1 MFRSALS
8 SITLCFVCLGLGLT
22 ALADE
27 VRLKNGDRLTG
38 TVVKSDG
45 KSLTLKTEF
54 AGTVNI
60 VWEAVDQ
67 VTTSQPVYLNLN
79 DGQTVVG
86 AVAGGAG
93 QYEVATKDAGK
104 ISVAKTAIKAI
115 RNEDEQKAYL
125 AEIDR
130 LQNPR
135 LLDLWAGTFDAGYSL
150 TRGNAD
156 TNTLTL
162 GATATR
168 ASSRD
173 KVSLYATAIK
183 ANARSRTTGVEE
195 DTANAI
201 RGGGRYDINLTKK
214 VFAFGFGDLEFD
226 EFQRLDLRMVLGGG
240 AGWHAI
246 KNDRT
251 VFDVFGG
258 GSYNKEYFSTGLK
271 RSSGEALVGEELT
284 RKLSA
289 RSLLKQRLTFFPNLT
304 NTGEYRLNFDTSLVT
319 NLNRWLSWQVTF
331 SDRYLSNPV
340 PGAKSND
347 VLLTT
352 GIRLTLAK

>member
-8 SITLCFVCLGLGLT
+8 SATLCFVCLGLGLT

-60 VWEAVDQ
+60 VWDAVDQ

-104 ISVAKTAIKAI
+104 VSVAKTAIKAI
-115 RNEDEQKAYL
+115 RSEDEQKAYL

-156 TNTLTL
+156 TNTFTL

-173 KVSLYATAIK
+173 KISLYATAIK
-183 ANARSRTTGVEE
+183 ARARSRTTGVEE
-195 DTANAI
+195 ETANAI

-214 VFAFGFGDLEFD
+214 VFAFGFSDLEFD
-226 EFQRLDLRMVLGGG
+226 EFQQLADCGFL
-240 AGWHAI
+240 
-246 KNDRT
+246 
-251 VFDVFGG
+251 
-258 GSYNKEYFSTGLK
+258 
-271 RSSGEALVGEELT
+271 LVGQVLLDHGRVGFLDDEHT
-284 RKLSA
+284 QIQVA
-289 RSLLKQRLTFFPNLT
+289 RSQRLKTYTQLFGF
-304 NTGEYRLNFDTSLVT
+304 V
-319 NLNRWLSWQVTF
+319 
-331 SDRYLSNPV
+331 
-340 PGAKSND
+340 
-347 VLLTT
+347 
-352 GIRLTLAK
+352 IRLHCLRKSFESVESN

>member
-1 MFRSALS
+1 MFRRLLFFASW
-8 SITLCFVCLGLGLT
+8 CFVSFGLGLT
-22 ALADE
+22 VLADE
-27 VRLKNGDRLTG
+27 VKLKNGDRISG

-54 AGTVNI
+54 VGTVTI

-67 VTTSQPVYLNLN
+67 VMTSHPLYLDLN

-86 AVAGGAG
+86 TVEGGAG
-93 QYEVATKDAGK
+93 QYEILTRDAGK
-104 ISVAKTAIKAI
+104 VAVAKSAIKTI
-115 RNEDEQKAYL
+115 RNEEEQKAYL

-130 LQNPR
+130 LRNPR
-135 LLDLWAGTFDAGYSL
+135 LLDLWTGTLDAGYSL

-156 TNTLTL
+156 TNTFTVA
-162 GATATR
+162 GAAARTTA
-168 ASSRD
+168 RD
-173 KVSLYATAIK
+173 KISVYVTAIK
-183 ANARSRTTGVEE
+183 ANARSKNSGLEE

-201 RGGGRYDINLTKK
+201 RGGGRYDINLSSR
-214 VFAFGFGDLEFD
+214 VFAFGFSDLEFD
-226 EFQRLDLRMVLGGG
+226 EFQKLDLRMVLGGG
-240 AGWHAI
+240 GGWHAI
-246 KNDRT
+246 KSDRT
-251 VFDVFGG
+251 AFDVFGG

-271 RSSGEALVGEELT
+271 RSSGEALAGEELT
-284 RKLSA
+284 HKLSA
-289 RSLLKQRLTFFPNLT
+289 RSLLKQKMTFFPNLSE
-304 NTGEYRLNFDTSLVT
+304 TGEYRLNFDTSLVT

-352 GIRLTLAK
+352 GIRLSVAK

>member
-1 MFRSALS
+1 MPKGVLS
-8 SITLCFVCLGLGLT
+8 LTLICVACFCLGLT

-27 VRLKNGDRLTG
+27 VKLKNGDRLTG
-38 TVVKSDG
+38 VVIKSDG

-54 AGTVNI
+54 VGTVNI
-60 VWEAVDQ
+60 VWDAVEQ
-67 VTTSQPVYLNLN
+67 VTTSLPVYLNLN
-79 DGQTVVG
+79 DGQMVVG
-86 AVAGGAG
+86 SVTGGAS

-104 ISVAKTAIKAI
+104 VSIPKTAIKTI

-130 LQNPR
+130 LRNPK

-156 TNTLTL
+156 TNTFTL
-162 GATATR
+162 GTTATR
-168 ASSRD
+168 ATSRD
-173 KVSLYATAIK
+173 KISLYATAIK
-183 ANARSRTTGVEE
+183 AKARSKNTGLNEE
-195 DTANAI
+195 TANAI
-201 RGGGRYDINLTKK
+201 RGGGRYDLNLTSRS
-214 VFAFGFGDLEFD
+214 FLFGFSDLEFD
-226 EFQRLDLRMVLGGG
+226 EFQRLDLRLVLGGG

-271 RSSGEALVGEELT
+271 RSSGEALAGEELT
-284 RKLSA
+284 HKLSA

-304 NTGEYRLNFDTSLVT
+304 DTGEFRLNFDTSLVT
-319 NLNRWLSWQVTF
+319 NLNRWMSWQVTF

-347 VLLTT
+347 MLLTT